1 VVWSRRAL
9 LALIGVVA
17 VFSPFVLGE
26 AKTTLAVTLIVFM
39 IVGLSLLVLAGWA
52 GQISLG
58 QFAFVGVGSAT
69 GAWMSLHL
77 QVDIVLELV
86 VAGLAGAAVAV
97 VIGVPALRIR
107 GLFLAVATLGFTQAA
122 SSYFLKYT
130 HFGWIPTQ
138 DRRIE
143 RLPVFGRIAID
154 SEARYYFFCL
164 AVLLACVFAVRGL
177 RRSRTG
183 RVLVALRENDRAV
196 QAFGVNVVRAKLTAF
211 AISGFLAAVGGV
223 LLVHLQH
230 ALYPGGI
237 SPVSSLSA
245 FVMVV
250 IGGLGSITGVFAGA
264 FYLNGLSWVKSW
276 FPRSIQPLLQLMG
289 SGLGLVIILMLL
301 PGGVGSVLFRAR
313 DSLLRRLA
321 ERRGIVVP
329 SLVADKLVTAEA
341 DRVMVTA
348 PAAAEMSTVPPVSR
362 AEAAELESVGARP
375 GAVPRGGMDR

>member
-1 VVWSRRAL
+1 
-9 LALIGVVA
+9 
-17 VFSPFVLGE
+17 
-26 AKTTLAVTLIVFM
+26 
-39 IVGLSLLVLAGWA
+39 
-52 GQISLG
+52 
-58 QFAFVGVGSAT
+58 
-69 GAWMSLHL
+69 MSLHL
-77 QVDIVLELV
+77 QIDIVLELV

-138 DRRIE
+138 DKRVD

-154 SEARYYFFCL
+154 TEARYYFFCL
-164 AVLLACVFAVRGL
+164 AVLLACIFAVRGL

-250 IGGLGSITGVFAGA
+250 IGGLGSITGVFSGA
-264 FYLNGLSWVKSW
+264 IYLNGLSWVKSW
-276 FPRSIQPLLQLMG
+276 VPRSIQPLLQLMG

-313 DSLLRRLA
+313 DSLLRRVA

-329 SLVADKLVTAEA
+329 SLVADKLVTADA
-341 DRVMVTA
+341 DELMVSA
-348 PAAAEMSTVPPVSR
+348 PAAAEMTTVAPTSP
-362 AEAAELESVGARP
+362 AQADDELAELESVGARP
-375 GAVPRGGMDR
+375 GAGPAPRGGMDR